1 MIQFLFSIV
10 LCGFFQPELTVGADD
25 ETGDGDVEGT
35 KEEEIVVWKGP
46 VTPRPWESLGSETEV
61 EDEKTVQNRTKVK

>member
-1 MIQFLFSIV
+1 MFVSFILYFCS
-10 LCGFFQPELTVGADD
+10 GHFFQPELAAGGED
-25 ETGDGDVEGT
+25 ETADGGAEGT

-61 EDEKTVQNRTKVK
+61 ENEKTVQNRTKV